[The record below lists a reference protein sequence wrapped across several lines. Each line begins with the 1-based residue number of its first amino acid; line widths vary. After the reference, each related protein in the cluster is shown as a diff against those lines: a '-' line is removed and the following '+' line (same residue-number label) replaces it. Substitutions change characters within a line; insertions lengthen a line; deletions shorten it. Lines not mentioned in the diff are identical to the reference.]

1 MIFVT
6 VGHQMPFDRL
16 VKAVDEWAAAND
28 RDDVFAQIG
37 ATDYRP
43 THIKWAKT
51 CSPDEFEQ
59 RMADAEF
66 VIAHAG
72 TGTILAALEH
82 GTPIVVMP
90 RRAALLETRN
100 DHQVATA
107 QRFLEMGRVAVGAD
121 EHELPGMLDHFGDIE
136 AGERIDS
143 CASPELIEA
152 LKAFVDRSKDL

>member
-37 ATDYRP
+37 MTDYQP
-43 THIKWAKT
+43 SHIKWAKT

-100 DHQVATA
+100 DHQIATA
-107 QRFLEMGRVAVGAD
+107 QRFAQMGHVLVADDEGALPALLEQSDQMQ
-121 EHELPGMLDHFGDIE
+121 
-136 AGERIDS
+136 AGEKIDS
-143 CASPELIEA
+143 CASPELLNA
-152 LKAFVDRSKDL
+152 LRAFVDQSVR

>member
-16 VKAVDEWAAAND
+16 IRAVDEWAMANS
-28 RDDVFAQIG
+28 RDDVFAQVG
-37 ATDYRP
+37 TTDYEP
-43 THIKWAKT
+43 EYIEWKNMLT
-51 CSPDEFEQ
+51 PDEFEE
-59 RMADAEF
+59 RMSQADF

-107 QRFLEMGRVAVGAD
+107 QRFKEMGQVLVALD
-121 EHELPGMLDHFGDIE
+121 EHEMPAILDHSESME
-136 AGERIDS
+136 AGAMIDS
-143 CASPELIEA
+143 SASPELIAA
-152 LKAFVDRSKDL
+152 LKGFVDQTE